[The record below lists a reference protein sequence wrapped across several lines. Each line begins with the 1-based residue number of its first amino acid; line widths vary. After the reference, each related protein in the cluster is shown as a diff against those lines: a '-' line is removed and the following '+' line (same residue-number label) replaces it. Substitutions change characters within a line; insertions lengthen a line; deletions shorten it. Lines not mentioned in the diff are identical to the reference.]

1 MKFKEIVDVIDLE
14 QDIKVLVDGNE
25 IYYGTLE
32 KMEVGQLLVMKQDI
46 VEEMRG
52 SELTIILNSES

>member
-1 MKFKEIVDVIDLE
+1 MKFREVIEVIDLE

-32 KMEVGQLLVMKQDI
+32 KMEVGQLLVMEQDI

>member
-25 IYYGTLE
+25 IYSGPLE
-32 KMEVGQLLVMKQDI
+32 KMEVGQLLVMEQDR
-46 VEEMRG
+46 VEEMRA

>member
-32 KMEVGQLLVMKQDI
+32 KMEVGQLLVMEQDI